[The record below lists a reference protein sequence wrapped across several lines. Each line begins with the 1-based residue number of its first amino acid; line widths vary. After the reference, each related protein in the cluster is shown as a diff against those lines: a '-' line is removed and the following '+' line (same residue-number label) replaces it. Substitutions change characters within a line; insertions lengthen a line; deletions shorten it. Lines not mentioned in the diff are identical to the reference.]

1 MNRRSFLW
9 QGLGLCSSV
18 PLFRRAS
25 FPAQVAAGPFPMPS
39 DADLTT
45 FARGLTGPSFHPG
58 DSQYEQLRKGYAAK
72 FDARPALIVHPASSR
87 DIQATVSFARS
98 NHLPFAVRCGGHS
111 YAGYSSCDGGLVLD
125 MSGFRNMTIAS
136 DKSHARVGGGMLC
149 GAVEIETAK
158 AGVATVL
165 GQCPSVGVGGFLL
178 GGGVGPLMSKYGLGC
193 DNILAAELVLADG
206 RAVRASAHQNPDLF
220 WAIRGGGGNFG
231 VVTEFEVALHPVS
244 KVLAGI
250 ITLGSEDPRHFLRAF
265 RDFLPTVPDE
275 LTLIALMSAE
285 PGHKP
290 QLNIE
295 ACYVGDPAEGDKMLA
310 PLRRQPG
317 VVHDTVQIRPY
328 LELEQMTPALI
339 PPHYEEH
346 CSGFFAELDDQ
357 RIETFARAFSSPR
370 FPVECFLVHLHG
382 TVSRVPV
389 AATAFP
395 LRRIGITFDVSA
407 GWNPPDGKR
416 AASEWIEAL
425 KTTLLVDPDGNY
437 VNVMEREGESSVRRA
452 YGANYAR
459 LQNIKARY
467 DPNNFFSLNQNIRP
481 T

>member
-1 MNRRSFLW
+1 
-9 QGLGLCSSV
+9 V
-18 PLFRRAS
+18 
-25 FPAQVAAGPFPMPS
+25 
-39 DADLTT
+39 
-45 FARGLTGPSFHPG
+45 
-58 DSQYEQLRKGYAAK
+58 
-72 FDARPALIVHPASSR
+72 
-87 DIQATVSFARS
+87 
-98 NHLPFAVRCGGHS
+98 
-111 YAGYSSCDGGLVLD
+111 
-125 MSGFRNMTIAS
+125 
-136 DKSHARVGGGMLC
+136 
-149 GAVEIETAK
+149 
-158 AGVATVL
+158 
-165 GQCPSVGVGGFLL
+165 
-178 GGGVGPLMSKYGLGC
+178 
-193 DNILAAELVLADG
+193 
-206 RAVRASAHQNPDLF
+206 
-220 WAIRGGGGNFG
+220 
-231 VVTEFEVALHPVS
+231 
-244 KVLAGI
+244 
-250 ITLGSEDPRHFLRAF
+250 
-265 RDFLPTVPDE
+265 
-275 LTLIALMSAE
+275 
-285 PGHKP
+285 
-290 QLNIE
+290 
-295 ACYVGDPAEGDKMLA
+295 LA
-310 PLRRQPG
+310 PLRHQPG
-317 VVHDTVQIRPY
+317 VVHDAVQIRPY